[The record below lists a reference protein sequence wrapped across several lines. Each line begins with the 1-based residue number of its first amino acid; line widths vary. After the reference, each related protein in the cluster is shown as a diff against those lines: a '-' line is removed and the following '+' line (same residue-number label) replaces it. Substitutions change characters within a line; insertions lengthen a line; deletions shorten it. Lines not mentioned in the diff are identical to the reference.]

1 MKKHLILFFAGV
13 ILSYGNIKAQT
24 VPDKKEILKVTL
36 HVNDYFMKKYADYR
50 TPSFVKKVVRPSNIW
65 TRSVYYE
72 GLMALYSIYPADEYY
87 LYAKEWADYHQ
98 WGFHR
103 GTTTRNADNYCAIQM
118 GMPIFAKM
126 GKLTGEQK
134 YFDKMWDM
142 YEYTRNKHGENGMFN
157 VKEGLW
163 WRDHNFDPPY
173 KEPNGENCYWSRGN
187 GWVYAAL
194 VRVMNE
200 IPSDEKHRQDYIN
213 DFMAMS
219 KALKQCQR
227 EDGFW
232 NVSLH
237 DPSNFGGKETS
248 GTALFVY
255 GMAWGV
261 RNGLLDKKTY
271 LPVIIKAWNAMVKD
285 AVHPNGFLGYVQ
297 GTGKEPKDSQPV
309 TYDKVPDF
317 EDFGTGCF
325 LLAGSEIY
333 KLDLNM

>member
-103 GTTTRNADNYCAIQM
+103 GTTTRNADNYCASQIYLDLYNICPDPEKIRKTKANMDMLVNTPQVNDWWWIDAIQM

-134 YFDKMWDM
+134 Y
-142 YEYTRNKHGENGMFN
+142 
-157 VKEGLW
+157 
-163 WRDHNFDPPY
+163 
-173 KEPNGENCYWSRGN
+173 
-187 GWVYAAL
+187 
-194 VRVMNE
+194 
-200 IPSDEKHRQDYIN
+200 
-213 DFMAMS
+213 
-219 KALKQCQR
+219 
-227 EDGFW
+227 
-232 NVSLH
+232 
-237 DPSNFGGKETS
+237 
-248 GTALFVY
+248 
-255 GMAWGV
+255 
-261 RNGLLDKKTY
+261 
-271 LPVIIKAWNAMVKD
+271 
-285 AVHPNGFLGYVQ
+285 
-297 GTGKEPKDSQPV
+297 
-309 TYDKVPDF
+309 
-317 EDFGTGCF
+317 
-325 LLAGSEIY
+325 
-333 KLDLNM
+333 